1 MTLPNPLQG
10 NELIDC
16 AKANSN
22 QDLSIASERCGYGN
36 NIAKFEEQLRNACQ
50 AIGVD
55 VEGFSD
61 LNKDREVED
70 MGKPAVIV
78 APGIDGQ
85 L

>member
-1 MTLPNPLQG
+1 MTSSHSLQG
-10 NELIDC
+10 SELIDC

-22 QDLSIASERCGYGN
+22 QDVSIAAERCGYGSN
-36 NIAKFEEQLRNACQ
+36 VARFEEQLRNACR
-50 AIGVD
+50 AIGIE

-61 LNKDREVED
+61 LNQGRGAED
-70 MGKPAVIV
+70 LEKPAVIV